1 MKIAILTFSHAIN
14 RGAHMQCYALSKTL
28 MRLGHHVE
36 VIHIELPVHTLS
48 WKGYI
53 NRFILS
59 QLNHCFRH
67 KYYPHISRA
76 YKSASALRQDCPD
89 ADIYIVG
96 SDQVWNPNITKDFG
110 IEAFF
115 LDFVPDNKRKIA
127 YAASFGESD
136 WIPTKQDKH
145 IKGLLQR
152 FDRISVREL
161 TGINICKD
169 TFGITDV
176 NVVVDPVF
184 LLDNYASILG
194 NVKKQKDNIV
204 CYPLCTNDTI
214 KTVFNEAST
223 DLHLLPISFAKSIG
237 GNGINVKLFSS
248 IQYWLRRINQA
259 SMVVTNSFH
268 CMAFCIIFRKNFI
281 VTPPHKGRES
291 RIVSMLEQL
300 GIPDRYV
307 QSIEDY
313 RHRKFD
319 LYNDIDYVEVS
330 ARLNVLRMKALDFLK
345 ESL

>member
-1 MKIAILTFSHAIN
+1 M
-14 RGAHMQCYALSKTL
+14 
-28 MRLGHHVE
+28 
-36 VIHIELPVHTLS
+36 
-48 WKGYI
+48 
-53 NRFILS
+53 
-59 QLNHCFRH
+59 
-67 KYYPHISRA
+67 
-76 YKSASALRQDCPD
+76 
-89 ADIYIVG
+89 G